1 MIKLKN
7 DKERMDFIKNNDNW
21 ESKEV
26 MVLYQMEVKVL
37 NVGQRQFVR
46 IIGNLKGEYDPK
58 PKESTIEQ
66 FEVLRKGDDKYLEHR
81 SNGEIVKAIRECRN
95 V

>member
-7 DKERMDFIKNNDNW
+7 DRERMEYVKDNNNW
-21 ESKEV
+21 ESKEI
-26 MVLYQMEVKVL
+26 LILWQMEVKVL

-46 IIGNLKGEYDPK
+46 ILGNVKGEYDPK
-58 PKESTIEQ
+58 PKEFTIEQ

>member
-1 MIKLKN
+1 MIELKN
-7 DKERMDFIKNNDNW
+7 DRERMEYVKNNNNW
-21 ESKEV
+21 ESKEI
-26 MVLYQMEVKVL
+26 LILWQMEVKVL

-46 IIGNLKGEYDPK
+46 ILGNVKGTYDTK

-81 SNGEIVKAIRECRN
+81 NNAEIVKAIRECRN

>member
-7 DKERMDFIKNNDNW
+7 DRERMEYVKDNNNW
-21 ESKEV
+21 ESKEI
-26 MVLYQMEVKVL
+26 LILWQMEVKVL

-46 IIGNLKGEYDPK
+46 ILGNVKGEYDPK

-81 SNGEIVKAIRECRN
+81 SNGEIVKTIRECRN

>member
-1 MIKLKN
+1 MITLKN
-7 DKERMDFIKNNDNW
+7 DRERMDFIKNNDNW

-26 MVLYQMEVKVL
+26 MVLWQMEVKVL

-46 IIGNLKGEYDPK
+46 IIGNLKGEYDSK
-58 PKESTIEQ
+58 YKESTIEQ
-66 FEVLRKGDDKYLEHR
+66 FEVLRKGADKYLEHR
-81 SNGEIVKAIRECRN
+81 SNGDIVKALRECRN

>member
-7 DKERMDFIKNNDNW
+7 DRERMEYVKNNNNW

-26 MVLYQMEVKVL
+26 LILWQMEVKTL

-46 IIGNLKGEYDPK
+46 IIGNLKGEYDPS
-58 PKESTIEQ
+58 PRESTIEQ
-66 FEVLRKGDDKYLEHR
+66 FEVLKKGDDKYLEHR
-81 SNGEIVKAIRECRN
+81 SNGDIVKALRECRN

>member
-7 DKERMDFIKNNDNW
+7 DRERMEYVKDNNNW
-21 ESKEV
+21 ESKEI
-26 MVLYQMEVKVL
+26 LILWQMEVKVL

-46 IIGNLKGEYDPK
+46 ILGNVKGEYDPK

>member
-7 DKERMDFIKNNDNW
+7 DRERMEYVKYNNNW
-21 ESKEV
+21 ESKEI
-26 MVLYQMEVKVL
+26 LILWQMEVKVL

-46 IIGNLKGEYDPK
+46 ILGNVKGEYDPK

>member
-21 ESKEV
+21 ESKEI
-26 MVLYQMEVKVL
+26 LILWQMEVKVL

-46 IIGNLKGEYDPK
+46 ILGNVKGEYDPK

-66 FEVLRKGDDKYLEHR
+66 FEILRKGDNKHLEHR